1 MTKYFLLLSILFIAF
16 ELKGQHEHLS
26 SSLPDHPAVIS
37 VQEDETIVP
46 LKDLKPVDYDHL
58 LMVSPGSTMGSAL
71 FGSNGYKNGV
81 VIFSGDN
88 FKGKSS
94 PFYEL
99 MQELNLA
106 SHPVKETEKT
116 PFSVFIKTILE
127 NPFERITLEMDEKP
141 YSLKSAASL
150 SNIEP
155 EWIEELEVSTVY
167 KRKNA
172 YYELRLT
179 IFESFRNEIRGL
191 DLLQAK

>member
-1 MTKYFLLLSILFIAF
+1 MTKYFLLPLILLVSHDLKSQDGYVAASLPTYPIVIGVESEQILLALK
-16 ELKGQHEHLS
+16 ELK
-26 SSLPDHPAVIS
+26 PD
-37 VQEDETIVP
+37 
-46 LKDLKPVDYDHL
+46 DYDHL
-58 LMVSPGSTMGSAL
+58 LILSPSSITASSFYGI
-71 FGSNGYKNGV
+71 NGKKRGV

-106 SHPVKETEKT
+106 SHPIKEVEKT
-116 PFSVFIKTILE
+116 PFSIFIKTILE
-127 NPFERITLEMDEKP
+127 NPFESITLEMDEKP
-141 YSLKSAASL
+141 YSLKSSASL

-191 DLLQAK
+191 DILQAK